1 MTRLPITRLPD
12 YPISPPSDPS
22 FVFQFEEIGGVKI
35 EGRRAAFVFA
45 AELGVTAVAD
55 GEVLQSAIHDE
66 IDERRRPENA
76 VRDQIAA
83 EPVEARADER
93 ADDDDGEAD
102 LGIEVLADVEIGAGT
117 DRTAIDGGVG
127 AHRLADRQRDFTAA
141 AAAFDRRRRILR
153 VNRQTRIAFRTLRED
168 LH

>member
-1 MTRLPITRLPD
+1 
-12 YPISPPSDPS
+12 
-22 FVFQFEEIGGVKI
+22 VQVEGG
-35 EGRRAAFVFA
+35 RAAFVLA

-83 EPVEARADER
+83 EPVEAGADER

-102 LGIEVLADVEIGAGT
+102 LGIEVLADVEIGTGT
-117 DRTAIDGGVG
+117 DGTAIDGGAG
-127 AHRLADRQRDFTAA
+127 AHRPGDRQRDFASAATAR
-141 AAAFDRRRRILR
+141 DRRRHISG